1 MHISHSQS
9 ELPRNGLSSVDEAVG
24 CAERL
29 PHSRVR
35 SSSFN
40 ASDESLAKAFRDR
53 IKHTWDF
60 KNTGYKGNTRGDYIH
75 QPFTTLVE
83 VLQKLPSSMPLD
95 IELSKPHTL
104 HTTRKILT

>member
-9 ELPRNGLSSVDEAVG
+9 EGSHSDLSSADAVTRG
-24 CAERL
+24 VNISPRK
-29 PHSRVR
+29 RIR

-40 ASDESLAKAFRDR
+40 VSDESRTKVFRDR

-83 VLQKLPSSMPLD
+83 VLQKLPPSMPLD
-95 IELSKPHTL
+95 IELSKYPPF
-104 HTTRKILT
+104 